1 MGLYCIIIIISGDFL
16 SGLYCI
22 CEKSSELELTRFL
35 SLSSPTMSTGTP
47 VISTGRAITPMPPP
61 PSPPSLLLLLLP
73 AAASLLLRNLADSEV
88 VVVVCGLK
96 LDTN

>member
-1 MGLYCIIIIISGDFL
+1 MGLYAELSS

-61 PSPPSLLLLLLP
+61 SPPSLLLLLLP